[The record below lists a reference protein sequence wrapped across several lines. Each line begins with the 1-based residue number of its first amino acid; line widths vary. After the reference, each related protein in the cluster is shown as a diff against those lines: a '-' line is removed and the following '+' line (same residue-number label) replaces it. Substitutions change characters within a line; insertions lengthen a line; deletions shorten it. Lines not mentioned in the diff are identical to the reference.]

1 MWPGELEISDL
12 EVASEESVDATGALG
27 GQRAL
32 FRRLFQ
38 YREGNG
44 LRNLETDDHGTA
56 ACPLES
62 DLSLGVPQQ
71 AFEALS
77 SVGQPGDLSLG

>member
-71 AFEALS
+71 AFVALS
-77 SVGQPGDLSLG
+77 SVGQPGYLSLG